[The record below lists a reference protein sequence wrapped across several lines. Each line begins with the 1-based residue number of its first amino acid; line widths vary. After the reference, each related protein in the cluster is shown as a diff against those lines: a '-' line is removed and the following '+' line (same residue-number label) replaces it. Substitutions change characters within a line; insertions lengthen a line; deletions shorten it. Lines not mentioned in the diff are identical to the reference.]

1 MVYVNCVICGR
12 DDWRLRFPA
21 TVVNGEG
28 LDVDVLRCTCAGYGE
43 HLQIV
48 QCLHC
53 GHTYANPVWD
63 VEELVQTYEAV
74 EDATYLR
81 ERAARRR
88 TFQSRL
94 ELLER
99 HHDPALGRTLLDVGA
114 YTGVFVEVARTAE
127 WDAMGVEPS
136 HWAIQV
142 ARDARLPVIQGTLLS
157 PELVGRQFDAITMW
171 DVIEHVSNPRE
182 ELQRSYNLLA
192 PGGLLLVHTMDI
204 DSLTAKIMGSSWP
217 WLMDMHLHYFSRQ
230 RLIWLLRDCGY
241 EVVWHGTQGRFLS
254 LGYLSSRLSAFNDGF
269 AQRLGTL
276 LRRLKLETVL
286 MPVNFGDLFTVLAR
300 RPR

>member
-1 MVYVNCVICGR
+1 M
-12 DDWRLRFPA
+12 
-21 TVVNGEG
+21 
-28 LDVDVLRCTCAGYGE
+28 
-43 HLQIV
+43 
-48 QCLHC
+48 
-53 GHTYANPVWD
+53 
-63 VEELVQTYEAV
+63 QTYEAV